1 MNSRLSSARASASR
15 RCQAGSILKKVNLAK
30 VRSGAAM
37 TMAMLVLATAL
48 PGTASA
54 AGPRQ
59 PAVIVAVVPPATTA
73 TELGSVPGMALG
85 LLSAGVGPVP
95 PSQTYLDA
103 SQGNRVNPELY
114 GSSPPAVRLRRTGGG
129 LAVPRSAWGRVRA
142 RAAGV
147 PADIV
152 PGLLGST
159 LGRAGVP
166 SRAAPDAG
174 AAAVLGVN
182 QGGRIDTSD
191 RGCGA
196 GAVERSVGSGRRQNR
211 VCAGLT
217 VLRTS

>member
-54 AGPRQ
+54 AGPRD
-59 PAVIVAVVPPATTA
+59 PAVIVA
-73 TELGSVPGMALG
+73 
-85 LLSAGVGPVP
+85 
-95 PSQTYLDA
+95 
-103 SQGNRVNPELY
+103 
-114 GSSPPAVRLRRTGGG
+114 
-129 LAVPRSAWGRVRA
+129 
-142 RAAGV
+142 
-147 PADIV
+147 
-152 PGLLGST
+152 GLLGST

-174 AAAVLGVN
+174 AAAVFGVN

-191 RGCGA
+191 RGCGS

-217 VLRTS
+217 VLRTSVPGLRA